1 MMIKEMSKRLR
12 GTKVSCFPVA
22 PGAVNTGQGGN
33 LAWLWHPLLELFCRD
48 VWTGSQ
54 TVLYCALQEGI
65 ENASGSLFHN
75 CQVHA
80 LPKLAR
86 HDDSVKDLYEATLKV
101 IPENFFQ
108 LKEVGNL

>member
-1 MMIKEMSKRLR
+1 MAMASFAGTLLQGTCGLEVRLFYTVPCKR
-12 GTKVSCFPVA
+12 
-22 PGAVNTGQGGN
+22 
-33 LAWLWHPLLELFCRD
+33 
-48 VWTGSQ
+48 
-54 TVLYCALQEGI
+54 GI
-65 ENASGSLFHN
+65 ENASGSLFDN

-80 LPKLAR
+80 FPKLAR

>member
-1 MMIKEMSKRLR
+1 MAMASFA
-12 GTKVSCFPVA
+12 GTLLYRRVDWKSDCF
-22 PGAVNTGQGGN
+22 
-33 LAWLWHPLLELFCRD
+33 
-48 VWTGSQ
+48 
-54 TVLYCALQEGI
+54 VLCPGI
-65 ENASGSLFHN
+65 ENASGTLFDN

-101 IPENFFQ
+101 IPENFLQ